1 MLESVLCD
9 AEGQKLS
16 EPTLVGFMVSEIKSR
31 IRAWGD
37 QMSKV
42 EEYFT
47 AWNQAMKGDF
57 SLVDQL
63 YHPDYK
69 SFDLRTG
76 IMANIEDDKVIVAHY
91 LTEMD
96 TGPVEIIW
104 ETSEFFSYQAYTRN
118 NLDNCEFG
126 YATLIMVVHL
136 KDGKIIQ
143 QKTVTQPLD
152 FNPNEQLNWNW
163 EDYQGQKETQ
173 LMSQK
178 SGVQND

>member
-1 MLESVLCD
+1 
-9 AEGQKLS
+9 
-16 EPTLVGFMVSEIKSR
+16 
-31 IRAWGD
+31 
-37 QMSKV
+37 MSKV

-96 TGPVEIIW
+96 TGPVEIIY
-104 ETSEFFSYQAYTRN
+104 ETSEFFSYQAYTIH
-118 NLDNCEFG
+118 NLDNGESD
-126 YATLIMVVHL
+126 YATSITVVHL

-152 FNPNEQLNWNW
+152 FNPSEYLNWNW
-163 EDYQGQKETQ
+163 EDYEGQREAQ
-173 LMSQK
+173 FMSQK
-178 SGVQND
+178 SGVQNG